1 MVSLGRRGFILI
13 AKMASPRN
21 QSRRPFTVCIEGNI
35 GSGKTTFLNN
45 FKQFNNT
52 MVLQEPVEL
61 WRNVEGM
68 NLLDLMY
75 KDPGRYACLFQSY
88 VQLTMLQLHT
98 MKSPLPYKIMERSVY
113 SARCFIENMKR
124 TNVLKEVEA
133 TVLEKW
139 YDWCINHALIETD
152 LIVYLR
158 TTPDIVYK
166 RMRARARQEENL
178 VSLEYLE
185 QVHQIHEDWLY
196 HRTLFDVPAPVI
208 ILDADQSMEEMF
220 VQFEKCKTRIFERCR
235 QSERESRLLTSP
247 VSSPKIGAASE

>member
-1 MVSLGRRGFILI
+1 
-13 AKMASPRN
+13 MASPRN

>member
-1 MVSLGRRGFILI
+1 
-13 AKMASPRN
+13 MASPCKN
-21 QSRRPFTVCIEGNI
+21 SRRPFTVCIEGNI

-61 WRNVEGM
+61 WRNVKGM

-75 KDPGRYACLFQSY
+75 KDPTKYACLFQSY

-98 MKSPLPYKIMERSVY
+98 MKSPLPYKVMERSVY
-113 SARCFIENMKR
+113 SARCFIESMKR
-124 TNVLKEVEA
+124 MNVLEDVEV
-133 TVLEKW
+133 TVLEEWHKW
-139 YDWCINHALIETD
+139 SITHAVIETD

-166 RMRARARQEENL
+166 RMRARARKEEKL

-185 QVHQIHEDWLY
+185 QIHQIHEEWLY
-196 HRTLFDVPAPVI
+196 HKTLFNVPAPII

-220 VQFEKCKTRIFERCR
+220 VQFEKCKTRIFESCG
-235 QSERESRLLTSP
+235 QSERESRRLTSP
-247 VSSPKIGAASE
+247 VSSPKFGAASD